1 MRFPVSRAWTALFAA
16 ALVLAGCRAMW
27 RSNGPDDLNSA
38 CDDAVERRLE
48 PRTFE
53 LLSRMADLV
62 VARERQLA
70 QYEAFGKEYF
80 RVFGA
85 RNDPRF
91 VWAHE
96 VECYVRFA
104 ASSDPEPRVREVARQ
119 LLEFEQACEW
129 AFLAEVRER
138 PRSDAG
144 LDAALMALRI
154 STGWSEER
162 ILSFDFASLPVPGKE
177 PPPVDP
183 ERSVEACGAELLRA
197 TRELLALAAASPPPE
212 KTALEAART
221 RVCSS
226 RVALAECYL
235 RQAWKNLLAGR
246 NAATLAAWRI
256 ANARYELEKSLSGL

>member
-1 MRFPVSRAWTALFAA
+1 MFRAGATLFAV
-16 ALVLAGCRAMW
+16 LVLALAGCRSW
-27 RSNGPDDLNSA
+27 RPNGPDDLDSA

-70 QYEAFGKEYF
+70 HFEAAGNEYF

-85 RNDPRF
+85 GDDPRF

-104 ASSDPEPRVREVARQ
+104 ASSDPEPRVREVARR
-119 LLEFEQACEW
+119 LLEFEQAREW
-129 AFLAEVRER
+129 AFLAAMRER

-144 LDAALMALRI
+144 FDAALMALRI

-162 ILSFDFASLPVPGKE
+162 ILGFDFDSLPVPEKE
-177 PPPVDP
+177 PPPVRP
-183 ERSVEACGAELLRA
+183 KRSVEACGAELLRA
-197 TRELLALAAASPPPE
+197 TRELLALAAASPAPE
-212 KTALEAART
+212 KTELEAAQS
-221 RVCSS
+221 RVRSA
-226 RVALAECYL
+226 RVALAESSLYRAWEGL
-235 RQAWKNLLAGR
+235 RSDRDPVA
-246 NAATLAAWRI
+246 LAAWRT
-256 ANARYELEKSLSGL
+256 ARARLELEKSFPGL

>member
-1 MRFPVSRAWTALFAA
+1 MFRVRTALFAA

-27 RSNGPDDLNSA
+27 RANGPDDLDSA

-70 QYEAFGKEYF
+70 HFEAAGNDYF

-85 RNDPRF
+85 GNDPRF

-119 LLEFEQACEW
+119 LLEFEQSCEW
-129 AFLAEVRER
+129 ANLAQFREL
-138 PRSDAG
+138 PRSDAR

-162 ILSFDFASLPVPGKE
+162 IMSFDFDSLPVPGTE
-177 PPPVDP
+177 PLPVRP

-197 TRELLALAAASPPPE
+197 TRELLSLAAASPPPE
-212 KTALEAART
+212 KTVLEAAQT
-221 RVCSS
+221 RVRSA

-235 RQAWKNLLAGR
+235 DRAWKGLRSGR
-246 NAATLAAWRI
+246 SPATLAAWRI
-256 ANARYELEKSLSGL
+256 ANARYELEKSFPGL